1 MYKKESISYAFRE
14 DPTTIIALEDGGDCF
29 KNVYQVTAFR
39 RKLIRPELIEAP
51 LFFCE
56 NNYKYVGKP
65 TDIMNQIFDDRIHL
79 KYDYAVVV
87 DSQVEFEIDYSVL
100 NKLSKEY
107 MPARDAAT
115 YQQYFSSYTSGVLV
129 FCRVYKTNKAV
140 NQNYLQKGKQG
151 SAQIIKLYDEY
162 DLETSV
168 VIDDFVPVLSDNKFA
183 YIKDEIIH
191 LLKTENAFISLYQNN
206 TKDNERL
213 ELRLESDKALKNIS
227 TQSRFV
233 FDENLDMDMAQLD
246 YDLIF
251 NQVIRIC
258 PNMKSVIEHIRGIQ
272 AARYNEST
280 YLFSQRDD
288 AENWK
293 YAKQRLFDMNVR
305 TAVKSALYYYKKYG
319 VYIEDAFQEAC
330 IGIIFAIDRYNE
342 SVQSLFPSYVSTWMN
357 QTMKRNLPIYQY
369 NVRLPAHYFEKLL
382 SIAASV
388 ALNFGDDLSSW
399 DLGTIKE
406 WLQSCLEINEE
417 EAKSIC
423 AILIHAYSVEDVI
436 ENNEEILSD
445 KGDFIDSVDERLFL
459 ESINSTLC
467 CLTEREKEIIKLRY
481 GYDNYLGELTLN
493 DVGKFYGVTRERIR
507 QIEINSFRKIK
518 RYIKKTKLYENMYRD
533 FTSDELYPKSAKK
546 RY

>member
-191 LLKTENAFISLYQNN
+191 LLKTENAFISLYQ
-206 TKDNERL
+206 
-213 ELRLESDKALKNIS
+213 I
-227 TQSRFV
+227 
-233 FDENLDMDMAQLD
+233 
-246 YDLIF
+246 
-251 NQVIRIC
+251 
-258 PNMKSVIEHIRGIQ
+258 IQ
-272 AARYNEST
+272 RT
-280 YLFSQRDD
+280 TRD
-288 AENWK
+288 
-293 YAKQRLFDMNVR
+293 
-305 TAVKSALYYYKKYG
+305 
-319 VYIEDAFQEAC
+319 
-330 IGIIFAIDRYNE
+330 
-342 SVQSLFPSYVSTWMN
+342 
-357 QTMKRNLPIYQY
+357 
-369 NVRLPAHYFEKLL
+369 
-382 SIAASV
+382 
-388 ALNFGDDLSSW
+388 
-399 DLGTIKE
+399 
-406 WLQSCLEINEE
+406 
-417 EAKSIC
+417 
-423 AILIHAYSVEDVI
+423 
-436 ENNEEILSD
+436 
-445 KGDFIDSVDERLFL
+445 
-459 ESINSTLC
+459 
-467 CLTEREKEIIKLRY
+467 
-481 GYDNYLGELTLN
+481 
-493 DVGKFYGVTRERIR
+493 
-507 QIEINSFRKIK
+507 
-518 RYIKKTKLYENMYRD
+518 
-533 FTSDELYPKSAKK
+533 
-546 RY
+546 

>member
-319 VYIEDAFQEAC
+319 VDIEDAFQEAC

-342 SVQSLFPSYVSTWMN
+342 SVQSLFPTYVSTWMN

-388 ALNFGDDLSSW
+388 VLEFGDDLSSW
-399 DLGTIKE
+399 DFDIIKE
-406 WLQSCLEINEE
+406 WLQSCSEINEE
-417 EAKSIC
+417 EAQSIC

-436 ENNEEILSD
+436 ENNEELLSD
-445 KGDFIDSVDERLFL
+445 NGDFSDSVDERLFL
-459 ESINSTLC
+459 ESINNTLC
-467 CLTEREKEIIKLRY
+467 CLTEREKEVIKLRY

-493 DVGKFYGVTRERIR
+493 DIGKIYGVTRERVR